1 MIGYYIAIV
10 ISSVILIKLGLDIM
24 RGLNSRNWLT
34 TEGKITDSGVDAQ
47 QSMDDE
53 GMTRTTYGASIQYT
67 YNVSGQ
73 EIQGTRRSF
82 SNVRTNSRRR
92 VEQILARYP
101 QGSSVTVYYHPDDL
115 SLAVLETGVH
125 WFTYVGTVLVLGF
138 LVFGIL
144 GALGVIG
151 Q

>member
-1 MIGYYIAIV
+1 MIGYIIAI
-10 ISSVILIKLGLDIM
+10 ILSSVALIILGRSIVN
-24 RGLNSRNWLT
+24 GLNSRNWLT
-34 TEGKITDSGVDAQ
+34 AQGEITDSGIEVH

-53 GMTRTTYGASIQYT
+53 GDMRTTYGASIQYS

-82 SNVRTNSRRR
+82 SEVRTNSKRRA
-92 VEQILARYP
+92 EQILARYP
-101 QGSSVTVYYHPDDL
+101 QGGSVTVFHHPDDP

-125 WFTYVGTVLVLGF
+125 WFSYIGAIILLGL

-144 GALGVIG
+144 GALGLIG
-151 Q
+151 